1 MALARMAE
9 KFEYEVPQLKLER
22 DLLRA
27 KLRAFA
33 EASGL
38 VAPLTLDEL
47 RGAVEEFLAGEN
59 SECARYRDWLCVI
72 LNNEVWRG
80 EFEKIPHASRVLL
93 LPQCLRNR
101 KSCKAT
107 FDKFGLLCAMCG
119 ACKIDEL
126 QSFADTLDCVS
137 LVSDSTTMVER
148 LVEEGKVSALVGV
161 SCMASLEKSFPRVLK
176 KGIASIAIPL
186 LRGGCADTDAD
197 SDWVREALAAH
208 KKGFVAPENAFV
220 KEKVFEIFKRENIE
234 KYIPL
239 NGECAG
245 DAVGYLCEGGNR
257 WRPRIL
263 ASAFFAMSETCELSD
278 DALRAAIAV
287 ECFHKASL
295 IHDDIEDGDDFR
307 DGFPSL
313 HGRVGLERA
322 VNAGDFLLGAGY
334 NILSAC
340 KNCAKLIAE
349 ASRAHLIL
357 CSGQGEEMRILR
369 ESSGQFGL
377 SDCLGVYEKKTAAA
391 FAAALNMAAIC
402 AGRFSELGE
411 ILEDFSKN
419 FGISYQLYDDL
430 RDEGR
435 ERRDALQNLIKA
447 NLKRENLSFEGLYS
461 TYRLKTY
468 ESLKNLRDAPLKRL
482 LFSVAG
488 LVLKDV

>member
-1 MALARMAE
+1 MAE
-9 KFEYEVPQLKLER
+9 NFEFKVPQLKLER
-22 DLLRA
+22 DFLRG
-27 KLRAFA
+27 KLRDFA
-33 EASGL
+33 EASSF

-47 RGAVEEFLAGEN
+47 KVAVEEFLEGEN
-59 SECARYRDWLCVI
+59 SEYAPYRDWLCVV

-80 EFEKIPHASRVLL
+80 EFEKIPHSSRVLL

-101 KSCKAT
+101 KSCKAS

-137 LVSDSTTMVER
+137 LVSDSTTMVEK
-148 LVEEGKVSALVGV
+148 LVEEGKVSALVGA

-176 KGIASIAIPL
+176 KGIPSMAIPL
-186 LRGGCADTDAD
+186 LRGGCADTDVD
-197 SDWVREALAAH
+197 SDWVREALAAY
-208 KKGFVAPENAFV
+208 KKGFVAPENAIV
-220 KEKVFEIFKRENIE
+220 KTKIFEVFKRENIE
-234 KYIPL
+234 KYIPPS
-239 NGECAG
+239 GECAC
-245 DAVGYLCEGGNR
+245 DAIGYLCGGGNR

-263 ASAFFAMSETCELSD
+263 ASAFFAMSGTCELCG

-295 IHDDIEDGDDFR
+295 IHDDIEDGDEFR
-307 DGFPSL
+307 DGLPSL
-313 HGRVGLERA
+313 HSRIGLERA

-340 KNCAKLIAE
+340 ENCAELIAE

-357 CSGQGEEMRILR
+357 CSGQGDEMRILR

-377 SDCLGVYEKKTAAA
+377 RDCLGVYEKKTAGA
-391 FAAALNMAAIC
+391 FSAALNMAAIC
-402 AGRFSELGE
+402 AGRLSELRE
-411 ILEDFSKN
+411 ILENFSKN
-419 FGISYQLYDDL
+419 FGVSYQLYDDL
-430 RDEGR
+430 RDDGK
-435 ERRDALQNLIKA
+435 ERKDALQSLIRA
-447 NLKRENLSFEGLYS
+447 DLKRENLSFENLYL

-468 ESLKNLRDAPLKRL
+468 ESLKNLRCAPLKRL

>member
-1 MALARMAE
+1 MAD
-9 KFEYEVPQLKLER
+9 KFEFKVPQLKLER
-22 DLLRA
+22 DFLRG
-27 KLRAFA
+27 KLRGFA

-38 VAPLTLDEL
+38 IAPLSLDEL
-47 RGAVEEFLAGEN
+47 KSAVEEFLQGEN
-59 SECARYRDWLCVI
+59 SEFAPYRDWLCVI

-80 EFEKIPHASRVLL
+80 EFEKIPHSLRVLI

-101 KSCKAT
+101 KSCKAS

-137 LVSDSTTMVER
+137 LVSDSTTMVEK

-176 KGIASIAIPL
+176 KGIPSIAIPL
-186 LRGGCADTDAD
+186 LRGGCADTDVD
-197 SDWVREALAAH
+197 SDWVREALSAS
-208 KKGFVAPENAFV
+208 KKGFVAPDNAAV
-220 KEKVFEIFKRENIE
+220 KSRIFEIFKRKNIE
-234 KYIPL
+234 KYIPIV
-239 NGECAG
+239 GECAG
-245 DAVGYLCEGGNR
+245 DALSYLCEGGNR

-263 ASAFFAMSETCELSD
+263 ASAFFAMAKTCELSE

-295 IHDDIEDGDDFR
+295 IHDDIEDGDEFR
-307 DGFPSL
+307 DGLPSL
-313 HGRVGLERA
+313 HSRVGLERA

-334 NILSAC
+334 SILSAC
-340 KNCAKLIAE
+340 KNCAELIAE

-369 ESSGQFGL
+369 ENSGQFGL
-377 SDCLGVYEKKTAAA
+377 RDCLGVYEKKTAGA

-411 ILEDFSKN
+411 ILEDFSRN
-419 FGISYQLYDDL
+419 FGVSYQLYDDL
-430 RDEGR
+430 RDDGK
-435 ERRDALQNLIKA
+435 ERKDALQSLIKED
-447 NLKRENLSFEGLYS
+447 LKREDLSFENLYQ

>member
-1 MALARMAE
+1 MAE
-9 KFEYEVPQLKLER
+9 NFEFKVPQLKLER
-22 DLLRA
+22 DFLRG
-27 KLRAFA
+27 KLRDFA
-33 EASGL
+33 EASSF

-47 RGAVEEFLAGEN
+47 KCAVEEFLEGEN
-59 SECARYRDWLCVI
+59 SEYAPYRDWLCVV

-80 EFEKIPHASRVLL
+80 EFEKIPHSSRVLL

-101 KSCKAT
+101 KSCKAS

-137 LVSDSTTMVER
+137 LVSDSTTMVEK
-148 LVEEGKVSALVGV
+148 LVEEGKVSALVGA

-176 KGIASIAIPL
+176 KGIPSMAIPL
-186 LRGGCADTDAD
+186 LRGGCADTDVD
-197 SDWVREALAAH
+197 SDWVREALAAY
-208 KKGFVAPENAFV
+208 KKGFVAPENAIV
-220 KEKVFEIFKRENIE
+220 KTKIFEVFKRENIE
-234 KYIPL
+234 KYIPPS
-239 NGECAG
+239 GECAC
-245 DAVGYLCEGGNR
+245 DAIGYLCGGGNR

-263 ASAFFAMSETCELSD
+263 ASAFFAMSGTCELCG

-295 IHDDIEDGDDFR
+295 IHDDIEDGDEFR
-307 DGFPSL
+307 DGLPSL
-313 HGRVGLERA
+313 HNRIGLERA

-340 KNCAKLIAE
+340 ENCAELIAE

-357 CSGQGEEMRILR
+357 CSGQGDEMRILR

-377 SDCLGVYEKKTAAA
+377 RDCLGVYEKKTAGA
-391 FAAALNMAAIC
+391 FSAALNMAAIC
-402 AGRFSELGE
+402 AGRLSELRE
-411 ILEDFSKN
+411 ILENFSKN
-419 FGISYQLYDDL
+419 FGVSYQLYDDL
-430 RDEGR
+430 RDDGK
-435 ERRDALQNLIKA
+435 ERKDALQSLIRA
-447 NLKRENLSFEGLYS
+447 DLKRENLSFENLYL

-468 ESLKNLRDAPLKRL
+468 ESLKNLRCAPLKRL

>member
-1 MALARMAE
+1 MAE
-9 KFEYEVPQLKLER
+9 NFEFKVPQLKLER
-22 DLLRA
+22 DFLRG
-27 KLRAFA
+27 KLRDFA
-33 EASGL
+33 EASSF

-47 RGAVEEFLAGEN
+47 KCAVEEFLEGEN
-59 SECARYRDWLCVI
+59 SEYAPYRDWLCVV

-80 EFEKIPHASRVLL
+80 EFEKIPHSSRVLL

-101 KSCKAT
+101 KSCKAS

-137 LVSDSTTMVER
+137 LVSDSTTMVEK
-148 LVEEGKVSALVGV
+148 LVEEGKVSALVGA

-176 KGIASIAIPL
+176 KGIPSMAIPL
-186 LRGGCADTDAD
+186 LRGGCADTDVD
-197 SDWVREALAAH
+197 SDWVREALAAY
-208 KKGFVAPENAFV
+208 KKGFVAPENAIV
-220 KEKVFEIFKRENIE
+220 KTKIFEVFKRENIE
-234 KYIPL
+234 KYIPPS
-239 NGECAG
+239 GECAC
-245 DAVGYLCEGGNR
+245 DAIGYLCGGGNR

-263 ASAFFAMSETCELSD
+263 ASAFFAMSGTCELCG

-295 IHDDIEDGDDFR
+295 IHDDIEDGDEFR
-307 DGFPSL
+307 DGLPSL
-313 HGRVGLERA
+313 HSRIGLERA

-340 KNCAKLIAE
+340 ENCAELIAE

-357 CSGQGEEMRILR
+357 CSGQGDEMRILR

-377 SDCLGVYEKKTAAA
+377 RDCLGIYEKKTAGA
-391 FAAALNMAAIC
+391 FSAALNMAAIC
-402 AGRFSELGE
+402 AGRLSELRE
-411 ILEDFSKN
+411 ILENFSKN
-419 FGISYQLYDDL
+419 FGVSYQLYDDL
-430 RDEGR
+430 RDDGK
-435 ERRDALQNLIKA
+435 ERKDALQSLIRA
-447 NLKRENLSFEGLYS
+447 DLKRENLSFENLYL

-468 ESLKNLRDAPLKRL
+468 ESLKNLRCAPLKRL